1 MFEILTLIFAHESW
15 KVVFYATGIPACR
28 KLFRSNEFVL
38 KTLKLSCS
46 LPEVKYASSRK
57 YLQHAL
63 KSNLAFSRYSF
74 LFAATCRKCFS
85 QESLLRN
92 IIIFFVA
99 KSKSFFLRSHKK
111 IFAFFLCILQK
122 WFVQLAKKSICD
134 FQLCEDSKSKQTL
147 MEGTKMWT
155 TYLPFPQKLLWKKQQ
170 NIDAVC
176 KKDYVRPHI
185 NLLGTCMMWYLH
197 KADNLCCERTQRFVL
212 DQATTLGERNQ
223 PFALDARKFFAV
235 CRY

>member
-1 MFEILTLIFAHESW
+1 MPQAKNTYS
-15 KVVFYATGIPACR
+15 T
-28 KLFRSNEFVL
+28 RSKAML
-38 KTLKLSCS
+38 L
-46 LPEVKYASSRK
+46 
-57 YLQHAL
+57 
-63 KSNLAFSRYSF
+63 LADTF

-134 FQLCEDSKSKQTL
+134 FQLCEDSKPKQTL

-223 PFALDARKFFAV
+223 HLR
-235 CRY
+235 

>member
-1 MFEILTLIFAHESW
+1 MKLEQRTFYLKNSLQIPPPLQIPPWISIFSNVMKVLTICEEKTETFIISW
-15 KVVFYATGIPACR
+15 SYINYATEALACR

-74 LFAATCRKCFS
+74 LFAATRRKCFS

-99 KSKSFFLRSHKK
+99 KST
-111 IFAFFLCILQK
+111 FFLC
-122 WFVQLAKKSICD
+122 S
-134 FQLCEDSKSKQTL
+134 
-147 MEGTKMWT
+147 GTKRCFLFFVKKG
-155 TYLPFPQKLLWKKQQ
+155 YLQFSAL
-170 NIDAVC
+170 
-176 KKDYVRPHI
+176 R
-185 NLLGTCMMWYLH
+185 
-197 KADNLCCERTQRFVL
+197 RF
-212 DQATTLGERNQ
+212 
-223 PFALDARKFFAV
+223 
-235 CRY
+235 

>member
-1 MFEILTLIFAHESW
+1 MQVTDRRDVLNQNMCQSNVKREAHNLLLTYGDKFSSSAIKYFNIKLKNSAIHRSLILTFA
-15 KVVFYATGIPACR
+15 KLFATGIPACR

-122 WFVQLAKKSICD
+122 
-134 FQLCEDSKSKQTL
+134 
-147 MEGTKMWT
+147 
-155 TYLPFPQKLLWKKQQ
+155 
-170 NIDAVC
+170 
-176 KKDYVRPHI
+176 
-185 NLLGTCMMWYLH
+185 
-197 KADNLCCERTQRFVL
+197 
-212 DQATTLGERNQ
+212 
-223 PFALDARKFFAV
+223 
-235 CRY
+235 

>member
-1 MFEILTLIFAHESW
+1 MVPKILLISKWLKSH
-15 KVVFYATGIPACR
+15 ATGILACR

-122 WFVQLAKKSICD
+122 WFVQLAKKHICD
-134 FQLCEDSKSKQTL
+134 FQLCKDSKSKQTL

-170 NIDAVC
+170 NNDAFC
-176 KKDYVRPHI
+176 KKDFVPPHK
-185 NLLGTCMMWYLH
+185 NLLGRYLH
-197 KADNLCCERTQRFVL
+197 DVIFAHTQNSLCES
-212 DQATTLGERNQ
+212 
-223 PFALDARKFFAV
+223 